1 MMKTKITYWIFQIL
15 GWGIYLAIGLIIMA
29 SSNQN
34 VLKWFPVIFIK
45 TSLLLLMTHQLRNYI
60 IRTNLLN
67 LSVLKIISTAVFAVV
82 IISATVNMVASGLML
97 QPFKLITWEQYS
109 FKMYF
114 YYFLNESFIVALWL
128 AIYLVTAFIKQN
140 RQREIEK
147 WQLEVIAQKAQLD
160 SLTSQINPHFIFNSL
175 NNIRSLI
182 FENPG
187 QAGDMITH
195 LSNLLRYSIKHN
207 DSGKETIQ
215 HELEIVKDYL
225 KLQSIHLEERLQYS
239 IEVDENLLNI
249 EVPSMSIQLLVEN
262 AVKHGLWEQVDGGF
276 ISIKIFSKD
285 KNAIIEISN
294 TGKIEDKGKSTKLG
308 IKNISDRLR
317 LMFGNNAQVTL
328 RQTEKNIVTTTFNI
342 PVN

>member
-1 MMKTKITYWIFQIL
+1 
-15 GWGIYLAIGLIIMA
+15 MA
-29 SSNQN
+29 NYNQN
-34 VLKWFPVIFIK
+34 VLKWFPVLFIK
-45 TSLLLLMTHQLRNYI
+45 TSLLLVMTHLLRNYI
-60 IRTNLLN
+60 IKTDLLN
-67 LSVLKIISTAVFAVV
+67 LSVLKIISTALLSV
-82 IISATVNMVASGLML
+82 IIIPAAANMVTSGLML

-109 FKMYF
+109 FKMFF
-114 YYFLNESFIVALWL
+114 YYFLNESFIVAVWL
-128 AIYLVTAFIKQN
+128 AVYLVTAFIKQN

-160 SLTSQINPHFIFNSL
+160 SLKSQINPHFIFNSL

-187 QAGDMITH
+187 KASDMITH

-225 KLQSIHLEERLQYS
+225 KLQSIHLEERLHYS

-262 AVKHGLWEQVDGGF
+262 AVKHGLWEQVDGGT
-276 ISIKIFSKD
+276 ISIKIFSQD

-294 TGKIEDKGKSTKLG
+294 TGTIKEKVESTKLG
-308 IKNISDRLR
+308 IKNISERLR
-317 LMFGNNAQVTL
+317 LMFGNDAKVTL
-328 RQTEKNIVTTTFNI
+328 KQTQKNIVTTKFNI
-342 PVN
+342 PLN